1 MSYLSLKFSGYNKKR
16 LRFVYSMLIPIIGWM
31 FIFNIFPILYAFY
44 LSLFQRG
51 IMGIGEMKFVGFVNY
66 GKALFDDE
74 MFWFS
79 FKNTLYYV
87 SLICTIHLLLAFF
100 VALGL
105 YKVTRHYRSLLVIFY
120 FSPIVIGMVVG
131 AVIFSYLYDPNVGL
145 FNTIITFLGLP
156 RLYYLTQPSI
166 ALPSLFIVN
175 VWLYLGFDAVIF
187 LAALQ
192 NIPQDIHSSARVDG
206 ANSWQTM
213 LYITLP
219 LMKPI
224 ALFLLITTFV
234 GSFQIFSLVWMLTP
248 DGGPLNSTTVLMLYI
263 YNTAFQYYRINY
275 ACALTYIMFMV
286 TLAITMV
293 QLKIGKSSWQY

>member
-1 MSYLSLKFSGYNKKR
+1 M
-16 LRFVYSMLIPIIGWM
+16 
-31 FIFNIFPILYAFY
+31 
-44 LSLFQRG
+44 
-51 IMGIGEMKFVGFVNY
+51 
-66 GKALFDDE
+66 
-74 MFWFS
+74 
-79 FKNTLYYV
+79 
-87 SLICTIHLLLAFF
+87 
-100 VALGL
+100 
-105 YKVTRHYRSLLVIFY
+105 
-120 FSPIVIGMVVG
+120 
-131 AVIFSYLYDPNVGL
+131 
-145 FNTIITFLGLP
+145 P

-192 NIPQDIHSSARVDG
+192 NIPQDLYNSARVDG

-219 LMKPI
+219 LIKPI

-248 DGGPLNSTTVLMLYI
+248 DDGPLNSTTVLMLYI

-275 ACALTYIMFMV
+275 ACALTYIMFMI
-286 TLAITMV
+286 TLTITMV